1 MEIQRLRSLI
11 HEGRYEVDAGLVA
24 EAIVKRLRPPGI
36 EVPWPEP
43 PTPGQLEFDPTQI
56 QPPR

>member
-1 MEIQRLRSLI
+1 MEIQRLRTLI

-24 EAIVKRLRPPGI
+24 EAIVERLRPSGVEI
-36 EVPWPEP
+36 PWP
-43 PTPGQLEFDPTQI
+43 PGPDQLEFDPKRI